1 VKKKPKEALAL
12 SPEEKR
18 IKLRE
23 VVGAQMAS
31 LLYYVKTMPGAP
43 LHVTMRAE
51 ELQKKWDG
59 VSDLRLMNPITVI
72 ELEKS
77 LR

>member
-1 VKKKPKEALAL
+1 MKKKPKESLKL

-18 IKLRE
+18 VKLQE
-23 VVGAQMAS
+23 LYGAQMAS
-31 LLYYVKTMPGAP
+31 LLYYIKTLPSAP
-43 LHVTMRAE
+43 LHIKLRAE

-59 VSDLRLMNPITVI
+59 VSNLRLMNPITVI